1 MGVEQASGPDCARAK
16 RWRPRIVLR
25 FCGDQSGSTVV
36 EFGMLLLPFLLLLFA
51 ILETCI
57 SFAAGQV
64 MANAVDDVS
73 RQIRTGQIKADGLNA
88 TNLRNL
94 ICGKLEMMVASGC
107 PGLAID
113 LRTEDTFSKLAAIPM
128 PITGTGDQ
136 RTINPG
142 MTQVQKPKSLEKSML
157 RVLYPWPIMTNMMQ
171 KSLSTL
177 ADGKI
182 LLLATATWQNEP
194 FDD

>member
-1 MGVEQASGPDCARAK
+1 MGIEQASEPDDVRAK

-25 FCGDQSGSTVV
+25 FWGDQSGSTVV
-36 EFGMLLLPFLLLLFA
+36 EFSMLLLPFLLLLFA

-88 TNLRNL
+88 TNLHNL

-128 PITGTGDQ
+128 PITGTGDA
-136 RTINPG
+136 RTINAG
-142 MTQVQKPKSLEKSML
+142 MTQVQKPMSLQKSML